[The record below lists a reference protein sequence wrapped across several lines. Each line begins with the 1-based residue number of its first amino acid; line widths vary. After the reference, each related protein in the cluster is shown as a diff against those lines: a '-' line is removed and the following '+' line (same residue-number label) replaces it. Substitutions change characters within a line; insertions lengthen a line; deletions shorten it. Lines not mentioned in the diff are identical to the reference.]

1 VVDEVMVYISNG
13 EAYKQLNRLHLK
25 FLMKPWNIR
34 VGLCIR
40 VILYAIFLLVGNIR
54 DEQKNQK
61 TKKTGKKITEKI
73 KP

>member
-1 VVDEVMVYISNG
+1 
-13 EAYKQLNRLHLK
+13 
-25 FLMKPWNIR
+25 MKPWNIR

-61 TKKTGKKITEKI
+61 TEKTGKKK
-73 KP
+73 

>member
-1 VVDEVMVYISNG
+1 MVYISNG

-34 VGLCIR
+34 VVLCIR
-40 VILYAIFLLVGNIR
+40 VILYAIFLLVSNIR

-61 TKKTGKKITEKI
+61 TEKIGKKITENI
-73 KP
+73 KL